1 MNKYVLLKLKENEK
15 LFSHFMENSYYIKV
29 LNRDPNALKNF
40 ESDMKT
46 LYKERATDK
55 ISRAV
60 DTVEMISSII
70 DTIK

>member
-15 LFSHFMENSYYIKV
+15 LFSHFIENSYYIKV

-40 ESDMKT
+40 ESDMKV
-46 LYKERATDK
+46 LYKERTTDK

>member
-40 ESDMKT
+40 ESDMKV
-46 LYKERATDK
+46 LYKERTTDK

>member
-46 LYKERATDK
+46 LYKERTTDK
-55 ISRAV
+55 ISHAI

>member
-1 MNKYVLLKLKENEK
+1 MNKYVPLKLKENEK
-15 LFSHFMENSYYIKV
+15 LFSHFMETSYYIKV

-40 ESDMKT
+40 ESDMKV
-46 LYKERATDK
+46 LYKERTTDK

>member
-40 ESDMKT
+40 ESDMKV

-55 ISRAV
+55 ISHVV